1 MEYRKLKLIGEG
13 KTKRLWKTDDD
24 KHIIVEFS
32 DDAMLYHAKKKLYFK
47 DKARLCNEINSI
59 LMSLLEENNIPT
71 DYICK
76 VDENSI
82 LVKKAEM
89 IPIEVVVRNYVA
101 GSMSTRLGL
110 EPHKKLKSPVLE
122 FCYKNDELRDPV
134 INEYHAYAMELCT
147 PEELSVMCY
156 QASRISKV
164 LTSVMSKVGIVVA
177 DFKVEFGRVNGRLV
191 VADELTPNVSRF
203 WDAETLHKFENGDP
217 SYEYR
222 EILRRLQSVCDK
234 EETVEK

>member
-1 MEYRKLKLIGEG
+1 M
-13 KTKRLWKTDDD
+13 
-24 KHIIVEFS
+24 
-32 DDAMLYHAKKKLYFK
+32 
-47 DKARLCNEINSI
+47 
-59 LMSLLEENNIPT
+59 LEENNIPT

-134 INEYHAYAMELCT
+134 INEYHAYAMEL
-147 PEELSVMCY
+147 
-156 QASRISKV
+156 
-164 LTSVMSKVGIVVA
+164 
-177 DFKVEFGRVNGRLV
+177 
-191 VADELTPNVSRF
+191 
-203 WDAETLHKFENGDP
+203 
-217 SYEYR
+217 
-222 EILRRLQSVCDK
+222 
-234 EETVEK
+234 

>member
-1 MEYRKLKLIGEG
+1 MEYHKLKLIGEG
-13 KTKRLWKTDDD
+13 KTKRLWQTDDD

-32 DDAMLYHAKKKLYFK
+32 DDAMMYHAKKKLYFPG
-47 DKARLCNEINSI
+47 KARLCNEINAI
-59 LMSLLEENNIPT
+59 FMGLLEENNIPT

-76 VDENSI
+76 VDSTSI

-110 EPHKKLKSPVLE
+110 EPHKKLKSSVLE

-134 INEYHAYAMELCT
+134 INEYHAYAMDLCT

-164 LTSVMSKVGIVVA
+164 ISSTMSQVGIVVA
-177 DFKVEFGRVNGRLV
+177 DFKIEFGRVNGQLV
-191 VADELTPNVSRF
+191 VADEITPNVSRF
-203 WDAETLHKFENGDP
+203 WDAETLHRFEKDGDP
-217 SYEYR
+217 SFEYE
-222 EILRRLQSVCDK
+222 EILRRLKSVCDK
-234 EETVEK
+234 